1 MHRVQGN
8 PYGEPESTTLLTLL
22 PVLFWPAFAGFFFW
36 VLFQP
41 GLLVILSPGSARAP
55 HVHLVRSGPCALA
68 VNNLPAPLTPDL
80 EASAFVGPK
89 RQRRIRQ
96 RIQHSVSSRFAL
108 WCKQSSSKGSS
119 HDLTLRIYWIRQKH
133 HPLPSPLR
141 SESERYLACR
151 AYFPSS
157 R

>member
-1 MHRVQGN
+1 MPCIQGN

-36 VLFQP
+36 GFCFSLAYLSFCPREVLV
-41 GLLVILSPGSARAP
+41 LR
-55 HVHLVRSGPCALA
+55 PCALA
-68 VNNLPAPLTPDL
+68 VNKLTATPTADL

-89 RQRRIRQ
+89 RLLRIRQ

-119 HDLTLRIYWIRQKH
+119 HDLTLRIYWIRQKY

-141 SESERYLACR
+141 SES
-151 AYFPSS
+151 
-157 R
+157 